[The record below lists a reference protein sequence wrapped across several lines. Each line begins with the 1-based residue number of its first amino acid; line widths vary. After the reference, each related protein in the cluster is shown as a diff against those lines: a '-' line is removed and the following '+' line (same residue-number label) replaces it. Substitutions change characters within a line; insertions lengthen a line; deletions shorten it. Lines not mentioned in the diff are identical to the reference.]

1 MKCLAIFVLLGFV
14 NTNNIFHVNLTKFY
28 INEQENEA
36 NLEWSN
42 GIKKT
47 IDLKKD
53 SISDDCIYNSQIG
66 DEEKIGEVL
75 VTGCKDEIKH
85 IQIHSEIYGDTLA
98 TIDSNGNIELFSE
111 PLTDEIT
118 DADQIMDFSDNGNS
132 EPNDNN
138 IELPEVL
145 TIDLNLYESSCWIKG
160 R

>member
-1 MKCLAIFVLLGFV
+1 MKCVAIFVLLGFV
-14 NTNNIFHVNLTKFY
+14 NTNNIFHVHLTKFY

-118 DADQIMDFSDNGNS
+118 DADQVMDSSDNGNS
-132 EPNDNN
+132 EPNDSNLK
-138 IELPEVL
+138 LPEVL
-145 TIDLNLYESSCWIKG
+145 TIDLNVYESSSWIKG
-160 R
+160 K

>member
-14 NTNNIFHVNLTKFY
+14 NTNNIFHVHLTKFY

-36 NLEWSN
+36 NIEWSN

-118 DADQIMDFSDNGNS
+118 DADQVMDFSDNGNS
-132 EPNDNN
+132 EPHDSNLK
-138 IELPEVL
+138 LPEVL
-145 TIDLNLYESSCWIKG
+145 TIDLNVYESSSWIKG
-160 R
+160 K